1 MGEQAYI
8 DLVRKVIND
17 GEKRETRN
25 STTYSLF
32 GESLEYDLN
41 NDSPNTYGIWVIP
54 LMVTKKM
61 SFKNIFEELMFFLR
75 GETDTKKLE
84 AKSVKIWKGNTC
96 KDFLESRDLDYKEGD
111 MGPMYG
117 FQWNHFGAEY
127 KGCDHDYTNEGFNQ
141 IDDCINLIKND
152 PTSRRILFTAL
163 NPGVADKMV
172 LHPCHVLFQFYVRTD
187 RWGIKYLD
195 GQLYQRSADLMLG
208 VPYNI
213 VSYSLLIIMMANY
226 CSLFPGKLK
235 MVFGDVHI
243 YDSHMEG
250 AIEQIRRK
258 PITQALITVKPDC
271 HKPIRDY
278 VLDDFILKYEA
289 EPNIKMKM
297 VA

>member
-1 MGEQAYI
+1 MGEEAYI
-8 DLVRKVIND
+8 DLVRKVINN

-25 STTYSLF
+25 SITYSLF
-32 GESLEYDLN
+32 GESLEYTLTQGN
-41 NDSPNTYGIWVIP
+41 STLTLP

-61 SFKNIFEELMFFLR
+61 SFKNIFEELMFFLQ
-75 GETDTKKLE
+75 GETDSKKLE
-84 AKSVKIWKGNTC
+84 SKGVKIWKGNTS
-96 KDFLESRDLDYKEGD
+96 KDFLESRNLNYEEGD

-127 KGCDHDYTNEGFNQ
+127 KGCNYDYTNEGFNQ

-163 NPGVADKMV
+163 NPGIAHKMV

-187 RWGIKYLD
+187 KNGTKYLD

-213 VSYSLLIIMMANY
+213 VSYSLLRIMMSNH
-226 CSLFPGKLK
+226 CELVPGKLK
-235 MVFGDVHI
+235 MIFGDIHI
-243 YDSHMEG
+243 YGNHMEG
-250 AIEQIRRK
+250 ANEQIRRK
-258 PITQALITVKPDC
+258 PMFPKPLITVKPSSN
-271 HKPIRDY
+271 KPIRDY
-278 VLDDFILKYEA
+278 VIEDFNLIYEA
-289 EPNIKMKM
+289 QPNIKMKM